1 MPKKSNLATSYWEK
15 RRQLE
20 DAARLK
26 MENETIK
33 ELTSIFP
40 DALKQIQETLLSQA
54 DLHDISLQ
62 DLLAL
67 PTKRTQEEY
76 RKYIDARYQELME
89 SDDAYQEFIDEF
101 FPAYDYAKVNRLT
114 QIRADI
120 FSIMT
125 AEMMKKDVNQKFN
138 DRLEDILQ
146 RSYSSNANALTYL
159 LGGNFHQLPKGEL
172 EVMLNYPW
180 TGKTF
185 SQRLWGNVSKLE
197 ERLSNAIVDSVGAGK
212 GMRDILATMKNDP
225 QVSALFKREEDKF
238 DNAIE
243 NLVRTEYAHFAV
255 EGIKK
260 SFADTGVK
268 KAVSW
273 SAEDERVCS
282 ICGGMHGKE
291 VKENESGPPYH
302 GRCRCTLMPK
312 MPELD
317 TAAIDAEYEALFGNT
332 LDEFAKDGFGVKL
345 SHPKKTKTKS
355 RLSAV
360 ANSTLKDILGSTNME
375 KAVGQ
380 ENFVGFIKNISEMS
394 DLRIRNLFGKL
405 GTKLSFSR
413 LSQGRAY
420 AMGAKINL
428 NQESFSGRNGKNP
441 FETVYHESGHAFDS
455 VGLKV
460 LTGKS
465 KVANGNK
472 IKKKVL
478 GRNVEVDEYITHA
491 SSLPQYDLKSK
502 ISRDLWKYVNGDL
515 PMFEDLGKKPRK
527 KTEKL
532 KWEEERSRI
541 FDESKKNFSVFVNKY
556 SEIKKVNPEAI
567 SALSDIV
574 ESTGYVGT
582 HPFGAGHGSKYWN
595 GIGATETE
603 FFAHMTE
610 AYAVNPESLDILIEI
625 FPESVKVWQQLV
637 DDILKGAD

>member
-1 MPKKSNLATSYWEK
+1 MPKKSKFAESYWEK

-40 DALKQIQETLLSQA
+40 DVLKQIQETLLSQA

-67 PTKRTQEEY
+67 PTKLTQEEY

-125 AEMMKKDVNQKFN
+125 AEMMKKDVNQTFN

-172 EVMLNYPW
+172 EAMLNYPW

-197 ERLSNAIVDSVGAGK
+197 ERLSNAIVNSVGAGK

-238 DNAIE
+238 DSAIE

-268 KAVSW
+268 RAISW

-317 TAAIDAEYEALFGNT
+317 TATIDAEYEALFGDL

-345 SHPKKTKTKS
+345 SHPKKMQSYGTISPDT
-355 RLSAV
+355 L
-360 ANSTLKDILGSTNME
+360 ANHETFINKLAPEEIDILKAYTKGSDARLNRSLEDTTSKDYKKN
-375 KAVGQ
+375 KADIDLLSSVLQKNTIGQ
-380 ENFVGFIKNISEMS
+380 DITVYRGMKGIP
-394 DLRIRNLFGKL
+394 RGLFDGVDDD
-405 GTKLSFSR
+405 GMR
-413 LSQGRAY
+413 V
-420 AMGAKINL
+420 L
-428 NQESFSGRNGKNP
+428 NQIFSGRGFTEDYQNIAIEYFNAVAGTSFRQDSFMSTTYNRNTAAAFGDIQMELKVDGKLHGLNLDSVSEWKGSQKESEILLDKGYRIEIEKIDLYNLEAKFKGNGKPMTTPDGKQFYNGSIKI
-441 FETVYHESGHAFDS
+441 YG
-455 VGLKV
+455 KV
-460 LTGKS
+460 
-465 KVANGNK
+465 VA
-472 IKKKVL
+472 
-478 GRNVEVDEYITHA
+478 
-491 SSLPQYDLKSK
+491 
-502 ISRDLWKYVNGDL
+502 
-515 PMFEDLGKKPRK
+515 
-527 KTEKL
+527 
-532 KWEEERSRI
+532 
-541 FDESKKNFSVFVNKY
+541 
-556 SEIKKVNPEAI
+556 
-567 SALSDIV
+567 
-574 ESTGYVGT
+574 
-582 HPFGAGHGSKYWN
+582 
-595 GIGATETE
+595 
-603 FFAHMTE
+603 
-610 AYAVNPESLDILIEI
+610 
-625 FPESVKVWQQLV
+625 
-637 DDILKGAD
+637 DD

>member
-1 MPKKSNLATSYWEK
+1 MPKKSKLATSYWEK

-40 DALKQIQETLLSQA
+40 DALKQIQEALLSQA

-76 RKYIDARYQELME
+76 RKYIDARYQELMD

-159 LGGNFHQLPKGEL
+159 LGGDFHQLPKREM
-172 EVMLNYPW
+172 EEMLNYPW

-197 ERLSNAIVDSVGAGK
+197 ERLSNAIVNSVGAGK

-317 TAAIDAEYEALFGNT
+317 TAAIDAEYEALFGDL
-332 LDEFAKDGFGVKL
+332 LDEFAMDGFGVKL
-345 SHPKKTKTKS
+345 SHPKKRRKS
-355 RLSAV
+355 
-360 ANSTLKDILGSTNME
+360 
-375 KAVGQ
+375 
-380 ENFVGFIKNISEMS
+380 
-394 DLRIRNLFGKL
+394 
-405 GTKLSFSR
+405 
-413 LSQGRAY
+413 
-420 AMGAKINL
+420 
-428 NQESFSGRNGKNP
+428 
-441 FETVYHESGHAFDS
+441 
-455 VGLKV
+455 
-460 LTGKS
+460 
-465 KVANGNK
+465 
-472 IKKKVL
+472 
-478 GRNVEVDEYITHA
+478 
-491 SSLPQYDLKSK
+491 
-502 ISRDLWKYVNGDL
+502 
-515 PMFEDLGKKPRK
+515 
-527 KTEKL
+527 
-532 KWEEERSRI
+532 
-541 FDESKKNFSVFVNKY
+541 
-556 SEIKKVNPEAI
+556 
-567 SALSDIV
+567 
-574 ESTGYVGT
+574 
-582 HPFGAGHGSKYWN
+582 
-595 GIGATETE
+595 
-603 FFAHMTE
+603 
-610 AYAVNPESLDILIEI
+610 
-625 FPESVKVWQQLV
+625 
-637 DDILKGAD
+637 

>member
-1 MPKKSNLATSYWEK
+1 MPKKSKLATSYWEK

-40 DALKQIQETLLSQA
+40 DALKQIQEALLSQA

-76 RKYIDARYQELME
+76 RKYIDARYQELMD

-159 LGGNFHQLPKGEL
+159 LGGDFHQLPKREL
-172 EVMLNYPW
+172 EEMLNYPW

-197 ERLSNAIVDSVGAGK
+197 ERLSNAIVNSVGAGK

-225 QVSALFKREEDKF
+225 QVSALFRREEDKF

-317 TAAIDAEYEALFGNT
+317 TAAIDAEYEALFGDL
-332 LDEFAKDGFGVKL
+332 LDEFAKDNFGVKL
-345 SHPKKTKTKS
+345 SHPKKVFDPAKRMDFLKKEMDKLEDEDWDDLTEEEAEELFEQYESEYAKLKEKYGSVAYNKGEFKAVSDEEISKFFDQQDNYKKWFDSLSEKDQELIWDYTANTYDTFNGILREGADSYFSQPMYRNMPDTRKKKLIEDAKRMGSLLKNYEVGADFVTYRRINGTYDLSKFEIGGIDDFDDGYMSTSLSLKQTEEFGGGSNEVLFTIHVKKGQKVGAYIANISNYEQEKEFLIAPKTKFKI
-355 RLSAV
+355 
-360 ANSTLKDILGSTNME
+360 LK
-375 KAVGQ
+375 
-380 ENFVGFIKNISEMS
+380 IS
-394 DLRIRNLFGKL
+394 K
-405 GTKLSFSR
+405 
-413 LSQGRAY
+413 
-420 AMGAKINL
+420 
-428 NQESFSGRNGKNP
+428 
-441 FETVYHESGHAFDS
+441 ET
-455 VGLKV
+455 
-460 LTGKS
+460 T
-465 KVANGNK
+465 ANG
-472 IKKKVL
+472 
-478 GRNVEVDEYITHA
+478 
-491 SSLPQYDLKSK
+491 
-502 ISRDLWKYVNGDL
+502 
-515 PMFEDLGKKPRK
+515 
-527 KTEKL
+527 
-532 KWEEERSRI
+532 ERQ
-541 FDESKKNFSVFVNKY
+541 
-556 SEIKKVNPEAI
+556 
-567 SALSDIV
+567 
-574 ESTGYVGT
+574 
-582 HPFGAGHGSKYWN
+582 
-595 GIGATETE
+595 
-603 FFAHMTE
+603 
-610 AYAVNPESLDILIEI
+610 LIEL
-625 FPESVKVWQQLV
+625 EAVE
-637 DDILKGAD
+637 

>member
-1 MPKKSNLATSYWEK
+1 MPKKSKLATSYWEK

-20 DAARLK
+20 DAERLK

-62 DLLAL
+62 DLLVL

-114 QIRADI
+114 QIRADV

-159 LGGNFHQLPKGEL
+159 LGGDFHQLPKREL
-172 EVMLNYPW
+172 EAMLNYPW

-197 ERLSNAIVDSVGAGK
+197 ERLSNAIVNSVGAGK
-212 GMRDILATMKNDP
+212 GMRDILSTMKNDP

-260 SFADTGVK
+260 SFEDTGVK

-317 TAAIDAEYEALFGNT
+317 TAAIDAEYEALFGDL
-332 LDEFAKDGFGVKL
+332 LDEFAKDNFGVKL
-345 SHPKKTKTKS
+345 SHPKKTGY
-355 RLSAV
+355 
-360 ANSTLKDILGSTNME
+360 NKDRYNFKEIFE
-375 KAVGQ
+375 KNGMKNAVGEKNFDDFIEHLANNPN
-380 ENFVGFIKNISEMS
+380 ENVRRM
-394 DLRIRNLFGKL
+394 FGKY
-405 GTKLSFSR
+405 GNQVTFSKLSNA
-413 LSQGRAY
+413 GGNY
-420 AMGAKINL
+420 ATGSNVQL
-428 NQESFSGRNGKNP
+428 NQKAFDGRKISNP
-441 FETVYHESGHAFDS
+441 LQVVYHEIAHAIDS
-455 VGLKV
+455 LGVKSLYGSKEV
-460 LTGKS
+460 LSNHFK
-465 KVANGNK
+465 K
-472 IKKKVL
+472 IKYL
-478 GRNVEVDEYITHA
+478 GKYEKWQLPIRHISDDPKYKLGETIT
-491 SSLPQYDLKSK
+491 
-502 ISRDLWKYVNGDL
+502 RDLWEYANGKGCLTLD
-515 PMFEDLGKKPRK
+515 DLGPKPRK
-527 KTEKL
+527 KTEKEAWMKKKEEAFKNYEKL
-532 KWEEERSRI
+532 KDKINSL
-541 FDESKKNFSVFVNKY
+541 K
-556 SEIKKVNPEAI
+556 SEAKENPAI
-567 SALSDIV
+567 WSNISDII
-574 ESTGYVGT
+574 EGT
-582 HPFGAGHGSKYWN
+582 RVLPEDYIFGVGHGKSYWVD
-595 GIGATETE
+595 GTGQTTE
-603 FFAHMTE
+603 FFAEVTDALATNQEEYENIKRMFPNAIDLYHE
-610 AYAVNPESLDILIEI
+610 IIE
-625 FPESVKVWQQLV
+625 EL
-637 DDILKGAD
+637 LGG

>member
-1 MPKKSNLATSYWEK
+1 MMPKKSKFAESYWEK

-159 LGGNFHQLPKGEL
+159 LGGDFHQLPKRKL
-172 EVMLNYPW
+172 EEMLNYPW

-197 ERLSNAIVDSVGAGK
+197 ERLSNAIVNSVGAGK

-225 QVSALFKREEDKF
+225 QVSTLFKREEDKF

-260 SFADTGVK
+260 SFEDTGVK

-317 TAAIDAEYEALFGNT
+317 TAAIDAEYEALFGDL

-345 SHPKKTKTKS
+345 SHPKKTGY
-355 RLSAV
+355 
-360 ANSTLKDILGSTNME
+360 NKDRYNFKEIFE
-375 KAVGQ
+375 KNGMKNAVG
-380 ENFVGFIKNISEMS
+380 EKNFDDFIEHLTNNPN
-394 DLRIRNLFGKL
+394 DNVRRIFAKYGDQV
-405 GTKLSFSR
+405 TFSKLSNA
-413 LSQGRAY
+413 GGNY
-420 AMGAKINL
+420 ATGSNVQL
-428 NQESFSGRNGKNP
+428 NQKAFDGRKISNP
-441 FETVYHESGHAFDS
+441 LQVVYHEIAHAIDS
-455 VGLKV
+455 LGV
-460 LTGKS
+460 KS
-465 KVANGNK
+465 LYGNK
-472 IKKKVL
+472 EVLSNHFKKIKFL
-478 GRNVEVDEYITHA
+478 GKYEKRQMPIRHISDDPKYKLGETIT
-491 SSLPQYDLKSK
+491 
-502 ISRDLWKYVNGDL
+502 RDLWEYANGEGCITLD
-515 PMFEDLGKKPRK
+515 DLGPKPRK
-527 KTEKL
+527 KSEKEAWLKKQEEAFRNYEKL
-532 KWEEERSRI
+532 KEKINSLK
-541 FDESKKNFSVFVNKY
+541 DEAK
-556 SEIKKVNPEAI
+556 ENPKLWANI
-567 SALSDIV
+567 SDIIGGTKV
-574 ESTGYVGT
+574 FSSSRVFAVG
-582 HPFGAGHGSKYWN
+582 HDNDYWKDGS
-595 GIGATETE
+595 AQTTE
-603 FFAHMTE
+603 FFAEITDTLATHPEEYENIKKMFPN
-610 AYAVNPESLDILIEI
+610 AVDIYYKIVEEL
-625 FPESVKVWQQLV
+625 L
-637 DDILKGAD
+637 GG

>member
-1 MPKKSNLATSYWEK
+1 MPKKSKLATSYWEK

-40 DALKQIQETLLSQA
+40 DALKQIQEILLSQA

-101 FPAYDYAKVNRLT
+101 FPAYDYAKLNRLT

-159 LGGNFHQLPKGEL
+159 LGGDFHQLPKREL
-172 EVMLNYPW
+172 EKMLTYPW

-197 ERLSNAIVDSVGAGK
+197 ERLSNAIVNSVGAGK

-260 SFADTGVK
+260 SFKDTGVK

-332 LDEFAKDGFGVKL
+332 LNEFAKDGFGVKL
-345 SHPKKTKTKS
+345 SHPKKTVYNKDDELANVLNVKRGEPMTIEEADDSNANPHYKEGKNYQINCQ
-355 RLSAV
+355 RCVPAYELRRRGFNVEALSAADGSIWGNGNSMV
-360 ANSTLKDILGSTNME
+360 VFYGSGGMRIPKTFIDPESKEYELSTLIGKRTMKQVYKKLEETVKNDERYFLAMEWAQGGAHIVNME
-375 KAVGQ
+375 KIDGVLSIVDSQSGEILPIDKYFSYYKAKPSSL
-380 ENFVGFIKNISEMS
+380 NYC
-394 DLRIRNLFGKL
+394 RIDNLD
-405 GTKLSFSR
+405 
-413 LSQGRAY
+413 
-420 AMGAKINL
+420 INL
-428 NQESFSGRNGKNP
+428 
-441 FETVYHESGHAFDS
+441 
-455 VGLKV
+455 GLI
-460 LTGKS
+460 
-465 KVANGNK
+465 NK
-472 IKKKVL
+472 L
-478 GRNVEVDEYITHA
+478 
-491 SSLPQYDLKSK
+491 
-502 ISRDLWKYVNGDL
+502 
-515 PMFEDLGKKPRK
+515 
-527 KTEKL
+527 
-532 KWEEERSRI
+532 
-541 FDESKKNFSVFVNKY
+541 
-556 SEIKKVNPEAI
+556 
-567 SALSDIV
+567 
-574 ESTGYVGT
+574 
-582 HPFGAGHGSKYWN
+582 
-595 GIGATETE
+595 
-603 FFAHMTE
+603 
-610 AYAVNPESLDILIEI
+610 
-625 FPESVKVWQQLV
+625 VKAKDGGEQ
-637 DDILKGAD
+637 K